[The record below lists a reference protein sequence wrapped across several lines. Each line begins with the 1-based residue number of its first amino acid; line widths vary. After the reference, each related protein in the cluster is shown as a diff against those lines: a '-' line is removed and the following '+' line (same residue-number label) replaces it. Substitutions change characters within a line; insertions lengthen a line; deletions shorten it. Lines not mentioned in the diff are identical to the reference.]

1 MTGVPTRP
9 AARAARGL
17 APRRTTARARRA
29 AAARS
34 AVAALIA
41 AGLCCVPRAPGA
53 PYPTRPGRESE
64 TAPPA
69 GEAEPQ
75 APTHAVSHVPPPP
88 TPRKPIVDTLHGVRV
103 EDPYR
108 WLEPVDAPEV
118 QAWVRE
124 QSAHSRRLLDA
135 LPTQA
140 ELTRRFS
147 EILYLDAVSA
157 PEVRGGQ
164 QFYTRRYKTKEKSIL
179 MVRPE
184 GGAERVLID
193 PNQMSADGSVSMGDW
208 FVSWDGKKVAYSL
221 RENNADEATLYVR
234 DVASGEDS
242 AIDVIPGAKYAGP
255 SWTPDNTG
263 FYYEW
268 LPSDPNLD
276 VSERPGR
283 TELRFH
289 ALGTDPARDPLVFP
303 ATLDPKTF
311 LFGGVSRDGR
321 WLFLGVQ
328 HGWNQTDLYVR
339 DARTP
344 RVPVRPLPDAESLE
358 LSTDQ
363 RVAHYAKQLGFE
375 PFVVG
380 KDALFRVSWWNGAF
394 YVRTNLDAPNYRVLR
409 VTPGRFDLKDWR
421 EIVPESEA
429 KLDGSSIV
437 GGHLVLSYLKN
448 AASHVEVRDLEG
460 KPLRSIALPG
470 VGSTG
475 GVVGDPD
482 RDEAYFSFTSFT
494 VPNQIFETSI
504 ATGAI
509 ELWSEV
515 ELPID
520 TRDFVAEQTW
530 YTSKDGTRVSMFVV
544 HREGI
549 PLDGSHPTLL
559 YGYGGFNI
567 DMTPSFSALAAVWLE
582 HGGVYA
588 VPNLRGGGEYGEAWH
603 RAGMGANKQNV
614 FDDFAAAARHL
625 VALGYTRA
633 DRLAIYGGS
642 NGGLLVGAA
651 MTQHPELFGAVVCG
665 VPLLDMVRYHLFG
678 SGRTWIAEYGS
689 PEVAD
694 EFATLYAYSPY
705 HHVRQGV
712 AYPPLLMM
720 AADSDDRVDPMHA
733 RKFTAA
739 VQWAGEGRTTP
750 ALFRVEEN
758 AGHGGGD
765 MVKKR
770 VASSADIVAFLLDQ
784 LGGGTASRSGAKT
797 PSR

>member
-1 MTGVPTRP
+1 MKRCAPELMVLLGAFACRTPAPPDAPVEATPRQSEAPPELPTSDVSNLSP
-9 AARAARGL
+9 
-17 APRRTTARARRA
+17 PPETARHD
-29 AAARS
+29 
-34 AVAALIA
+34 
-41 AGLCCVPRAPGA
+41 
-53 PYPTRPGRESE
+53 
-64 TAPPA
+64 TA
-69 GEAEPQ
+69 
-75 APTHAVSHVPPPP
+75 
-88 TPRKPIVDTLHGVRV
+88 DTLFGVRV

-108 WLEPVDAPEV
+108 WLEPVSAPEV
-118 QAWVRE
+118 QTWVSE
-124 QSAHSRRLLDA
+124 QSAYARRVLDA

-140 ELTRRFS
+140 ELARRFT
-147 EILYLDAVSA
+147 EILYLDAISP

-184 GGAERVLID
+184 GGEERVLID
-193 PNQMSADGSVSMGDW
+193 PNEMSPDGSVSLGGW
-208 FVSWDGKKVAYSL
+208 FPSWDGKHLAYAL
-221 RENNADEATLYVR
+221 RENNADEATLYLR
-234 DVASGEDS
+234 DVASGKDS
-242 AIDVIPGAKYAGP
+242 AVDVIPGAKYAGP
-255 SWTPDNTG
+255 SWTPDNAG

-268 LPSDPNLD
+268 LPPPDGIE

-283 TELRFH
+283 TELRYH
-289 ALGTDPARDPLVFP
+289 ALGSDPKSDPVIFP

-328 HGWNQTDLYVR
+328 HGWNQTDLYVK
-339 DARTP
+339 DARKP
-344 RVPVRPLPDAESLE
+344 RAAVRPLPADSQALGS
-358 LSTDQ
+358 DQ
-363 RVAHYAKQLGFE
+363 RVARYAKALGFE

-380 KDALFRVSWWNGAF
+380 KDAIFRVSWWDGAF
-394 YVRTNLDAPNYRVLR
+394 YVRTNLDAPNYRVLK
-409 VTPGRFDLKDWR
+409 VKPGHLALEDWV
-421 EIVPESEA
+421 EIVPESAA
-429 KLDGSSIV
+429 KLDDSSII
-437 GGHLVLSYLKN
+437 GGRLVLSYLKN
-448 AASHVEVRDLEG
+448 AASAIELRDLDG
-460 KPLRSIALPG
+460 KLLRGVDLPG

-475 GVVGDPD
+475 GVLGDPD

-494 VPNQIFETSI
+494 VPNQIYKTSI
-504 ATGAI
+504 ESGAT

-520 TRDFVAEQTW
+520 TRNMVAEQTW

-544 HREGI
+544 HQQGI

-567 DMTPSFSALAAVWLE
+567 DMTPAFSALAAVWLE

-603 RAGMGANKQNV
+603 RAGMGKNKQNV
-614 FDDFAAAARHL
+614 FDDFAGAAEHL
-625 VALGYTRA
+625 VKLGYTRPE
-633 DRLAIYGGS
+633 RLAIYGGS

-651 MTQHPELFGAVVCG
+651 MTQRPELFGAVVCG
-665 VPLLDMVRYHLFG
+665 VPLLDMVRYPLFG
-678 SGRTWIAEYGS
+678 SGKTWIAEYGS
-689 PEVAD
+689 PENAD
-694 EFATLYAYSPY
+694 EFAALYAYSPY

-712 AYPPLLMM
+712 KYPPLLMM

-739 VQWAGEGRTTP
+739 VQWATRDSGQP

-770 VASSADIVAFLLDQ
+770 VASSTDIVAFLLDQ
-784 LGGGTASRSGAKT
+784 LGAGR
-797 PSR
+797 P